1 MDKPPVSRKSFV
13 FFASFRDSI
22 EALPSEYRYE
32 MCAAIYNYA
41 LESEMPEFSNSL
53 LMPAFLAMKPNI
65 DASNQRYDKCV
76 ENGKKGGAPRGN
88 QNARKQSNNNQET
101 TENNQETT
109 ENNQETTENNL
120 NKDKD
125 KNRDMDIDKDLD
137 EDRDRDACQRVADM
151 FNASCPSLPCIR
163 TLSDKRIDA
172 VSEILKS
179 HSMADIQRAFEL
191 AEASSFLC
199 GQNDRGWSATFDW
212 LMAGDNLEKVMEGNY
227 TDKKCGT
234 ASEAQP
240 KATGNI
246 FLDLLHERGDY
257 R

>member
-41 LESEMPEFSNSL
+41 LYSEMPEFSNSL

-76 ENGKKGGAPRGN
+76 ENGKKGGRPKKPG
-88 QNARKQSNNNQET
+88 NNQSET
-101 TENNQETT
+101 KEEPKKNQSETKEEPT
-109 ENNQETTENNL
+109 HNL
-120 NKDKD
+120 NKD

-137 EDRDRDACQRVADM
+137 EDRERDACQRVADM

-199 GQNDRGWSATFDW
+199 GQNGRGWSATFDW
-212 LMAGDNLEKVMEGNY
+212 LMAGDNLEKVLEGNY
-227 TDKKCGT
+227 TDKKGST

-240 KATGNI
+240 KANGNI

>member
-22 EALPSEYRYE
+22 EALPLKYRYE

-41 LESEMPEFSNSL
+41 LYSEMPEFSNPL
-53 LMPAFLAMKPNI
+53 LMSAFLSTKAAI
-65 DASNQRYDKCV
+65 DASTSRYDASV
-76 ENGKKGGAPRGN
+76 ENGKKGGRPPKSKNLEKPSETHGN
-88 QNARKQSNNNQET
+88 LEKPT
-101 TENNQETT
+101 H
-109 ENNQETTENNL
+109 NL

-199 GQNDRGWSATFDW
+199 GQNERGWSATFDW
-212 LMAGDNLEKVMEGNY
+212 LMAGDNLEKVLEGNY
-227 TDKKCGT
+227 TDKNGST

-246 FLDLLHERGDY
+246 FIDLLHERGDY

>member
-41 LESEMPEFSNSL
+41 LESEMPEFSNPL

-65 DASNQRYDKCV
+65 DASSKRYDNCV
-76 ENGKKGGAPRGN
+76 ENGKKGGAPTGN
-88 QNARKQSNNNQET
+88 QNAKKQPR
-101 TENNQETT
+101 NNQETT

-125 KNRDMDIDKDLD
+125 KNKDEDKDLD
-137 EDRDRDACQRVADM
+137 RDRDKDRNECQRVADM

-199 GQNDRGWSATFDW
+199 GQNCRGWSATFDW
-212 LMAGDNLEKVMEGNY
+212 LMAGDNLEKVLEGNY
-227 TDKKCGT
+227 TDKKGST

-240 KATGNI
+240 KANGNI